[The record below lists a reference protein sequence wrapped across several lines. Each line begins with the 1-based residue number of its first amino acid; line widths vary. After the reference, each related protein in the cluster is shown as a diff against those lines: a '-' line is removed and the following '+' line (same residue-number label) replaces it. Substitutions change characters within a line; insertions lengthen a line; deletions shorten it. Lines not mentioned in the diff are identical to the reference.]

1 MSECYFEEVAMTQWS
16 DKFKS
21 HQLWQHLQE
30 LGPAIDSAFNVEGVE
45 PETLDGL
52 ARLKSI
58 LSFTGR
64 RLSGADPYLIQV
76 GPFDALGTALQNMIQ
91 EVQSFIADGNVSHIA
106 TANSHGDT
114 ALTYLAQI
122 NVPLTTEDF
131 MAAKES
137 AATYRTGLETALR
150 SVTATAEE
158 LDTQIDALKTRTTAI
173 AADVE
178 AEHTRLTGITTDF
191 QSQFTTDQEQRT
203 TTFSSDQ
210 KEREEKYSSLIAD
223 YTQKLTDQQTEFTTQ
238 REAIA
243 KNHQAELADLK
254 KQFADEAKKLHE
266 EILHR
271 KTEVEQLVGV
281 IGNLGVTSG
290 YLTTANKA
298 KESLRMWQLITVG
311 AMLVLIAIAFK
322 AFLPAVEAGFTW
334 TGFAGRVFVTLT
346 VGALAAYAGTQA
358 DKYMKMERYNRRM
371 ALELEAIGPFIAP
384 LTTDQQADFRIK
396 LGERSFGHSEATQ
409 SHPDVKSPTN
419 VAELL
424 TDPKFRTLIADFVK
438 AVKP

>member
-1 MSECYFEEVAMTQWS
+1 MAQWS
-16 DKFKS
+16 DKFSS
-21 HQLWQHLQE
+21 HQVWQHLQD
-30 LGPAIDSAFNVEGVE
+30 LGPVIDSAFSVDGIE

-64 RLSGADPYLIQV
+64 RLSGADPYLIQT
-76 GPFDALGTALQNMIQ
+76 GPFDGLGTALQNMIQ
-91 EVQSFIADGNVSHIA
+91 EVQSFIADGNVSHI
-106 TANSHGDT
+106 TTSNSHGDN
-114 ALTYLAQI
+114 ALTHLAQI

-137 AATYRTGLETALR
+137 AATYRTGLETALQ
-150 SVTATAEE
+150 SVTTTAEE

-173 AADVE
+173 STDVE
-178 AEHTRLTGITTDF
+178 AERTRLTGIVSEF
-191 QSQFTTDQEQRT
+191 QTQFSTGQEQRT
-203 TTFSSDQ
+203 TTFTSDQ
-210 KEREEKYSSLIAD
+210 QVRLDEFTTLITD

-238 REAIA
+238 RDAIA
-243 KNHQAELADLK
+243 KQHQTELSELK
-254 KQFADEAKKLHE
+254 KQFSDESKKHHE
-266 EILHR
+266 EILKR
-271 KTEVEQLVGV
+271 KVEVEQLVGV

-290 YLTTANKA
+290 FLTTANKA

-358 DKYMKMERYNRRM
+358 DKYMKIERYNRRM

-396 LGERSFGHSEATQ
+396 LGERSFGHSEASQGHT
-409 SHPDVKSPTN
+409 DAKSPTN
-419 VAELL
+419 IAELL
-424 TDPKFRTLIADFVK
+424 ADPKFRTLIADFVK

>member
-1 MSECYFEEVAMTQWS
+1 MTQWS

-45 PETLDGL
+45 PETLDDL

-64 RLSGADPYLIQV
+64 RLSGADPYLIQA

-91 EVQSFIADGNVSHIA
+91 EVQSFIADGNVTHIA

-178 AEHTRLTGITTDF
+178 AEHTRLTGITTEF
-191 QSQFTTDQEQRT
+191 QSQFTTGQEQRT

-210 KEREEKYSSLIAD
+210 KEREEEFSSLVAD
-223 YTQKLTDQQTEFTTQ
+223 YTQKLTDQQAEFTTQ

-243 KNHQAELADLK
+243 KQHQTELIELK

-424 TDPKFRTLIADFVK
+424 ADPKFRTLIADFVK